1 MAEIKVKICTVL
13 LDFLRRAFVC
23 WMKQVIKSHSSPLPR
38 VLWLC
43 QITFPTGH
51 SGSLPGECQASLGNQ
66 GDNVSEIII
75 EKRFVVLGF
84 IILLEE
90 EEKD

>member
-1 MAEIKVKICTVL
+1 M
-13 LDFLRRAFVC
+13 LDEASNQIPFFPFA
-23 WMKQVIKSHSSPLPR
+23 QGPL
-38 VLWLC
+38 VC

-75 EKRFVVLGF
+75 EKRFVALGF